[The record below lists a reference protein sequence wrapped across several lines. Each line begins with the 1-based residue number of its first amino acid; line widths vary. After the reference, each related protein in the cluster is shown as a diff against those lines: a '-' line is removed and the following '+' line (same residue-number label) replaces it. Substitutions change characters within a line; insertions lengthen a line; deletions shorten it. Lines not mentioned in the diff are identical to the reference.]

1 MRAFLWQSYYFMGII
16 MLKSKSI
23 FRQSL
28 LATLVLTASS
38 VTSAAAFQ
46 LNETSTSGLGRA
58 FAGEAIVADNA
69 SVVAT
74 NPALMTQFSRP
85 EVSFGAVLFRPKITV
100 DGKIDSTGKAV
111 HQGNAT
117 PREVVP
123 MTYGVLPVNDNFV
136 LGMGVNANFGLST
149 EYDGAFGAG
158 FLGGRTHIEAINTN
172 FSGAYK
178 YNNWSFGAGLNVIY
192 TKAEVSRTV
201 GYLPEAIIGSLQ
213 QQQAQL
219 QKLPQQQQ
227 AAAMGKALA
236 GINQKLGL
244 TGDNQI
250 TVEQAMKIKQ
260 ALASQQAQAA
270 MGQLPKAFDKYR
282 NKTLAR
288 LTGDNISFGV
298 NLGVTYDF
306 DDNHRIGFAYHSPI
320 IVRFKGKFTNDLPTV
335 DTIMGSPIV
344 GALVGKL
351 TPEQREK
358 LNAIGKAYTDQ
369 FSPQGGG
376 EVNGKL
382 KLVLPDYAEVAGYNR
397 FAPNLALTYSVKWTN
412 WSRFKQLHAI
422 SNAGKTLFTKD
433 EYFKDSWRYALGLI
447 YDYSPK
453 LTLRTGV
460 AYDTSTVGDYH
471 TISIPDT
478 DRLWATLGATYHL
491 TPNLSVDAA
500 YAYIHGKKAHF
511 TEDKG
516 KPTASTFDV
525 KSKAQLYG
533 LNLNYRF

>member
-1 MRAFLWQSYYFMGII
+1 MRQFLPLSHYFMEFI

-28 LATLVLTASS
+28 LATLVLTVSGVA
-38 VTSAAAFQ
+38 SAAAFQ
-46 LNETSTSGLGRA
+46 LSETSTSGLGRA
-58 FAGEAIVADNA
+58 FAGEAAVADNA

-74 NPALMTQFSRP
+74 NPALMTKFNRP
-85 EVSFGAVLFRPKITV
+85 EVSFGAVIFRPKISV
-100 DGKIDSTGKAV
+100 DGKIDSTGQAV

-178 YNNWSFGAGLNVIY
+178 YNNWSFGAGLNVVY
-192 TKAEVSRTV
+192 TKAEVKRTV
-201 GYLPEAIIGSLQ
+201 GDLPDTIIGAIKN
-213 QQQAQL
+213 QQAKSDQSPAQVL
-219 QKLPQQQQ
+219 TE
-227 AAAMGKALA
+227 
-236 GINQKLGL
+236 INNKLGL
-244 TGDNQI
+244 TDDNAI
-250 TVEQAMKIKQ
+250 TPQQAMSLKT
-260 ALASQQAQAA
+260 ALASAATNPAIARKLQQVKDQ
-270 MGQLPKAFDKYR
+270 YR
-282 NKTLAR
+282 TKTLAR
-288 LTGDNISFGV
+288 LSGDNISFGV

-306 DDNHRIGFAYHSPI
+306 DADNRIGFAYHSPI
-320 IVRFKGKFTNDLPTV
+320 IVRFKGKFKSDLPTV
-335 DTIMGSPIV
+335 STLQNSAV
-344 GALVGKL
+344 FRQGAGMLNGLV
-351 TPEQREK
+351 TPAQLK
-358 LNAIGKAYTDQ
+358 ALGDAYTNK
-369 FSPQGGG
+369 FNPQDGG
-376 EVNGKL
+376 EVDGKL
-382 KLVLPDYAEVAGYNR
+382 KLVLPDYAELSGYNR

-412 WSRFKQLHAI
+412 WSRFKQLHAT
-422 SNAGKTLFTKD
+422 SDAGKTLFTKD
-433 EYFKDSWRYALGLI
+433 EYFKDTWRYALGLI
-447 YDYSPK
+447 YDYSSA

-460 AYDTSTVGDYH
+460 AYDTSAVGNYY

-478 DRLWATLGATYHL
+478 DRLWATVGATYHF

-500 YAYIHGKKAHF
+500 YAYIHGKKSHF

-516 KPTASTFDV
+516 HPTSATFDV